1 MGGGCIQLK
10 KFIENLFVNFVRVT
24 DEIYRMKMKIDV
36 QTLWCGSVR
45 YPVTV
50 NRISSASHTGN
61 SNGSGN
67 LRSRSGSPWSW
78 KRIAN
83 GKQVSPD
90 GICLQFNIE
99 MSKVLKSCYLARHEQ
114 REFNLSY
121 PINLA
126 SYYLRIFIES
136 HIIVIKFRD
145 IIFLFL
151 YKYNKNNRHFL
162 YITY

>member
-1 MGGGCIQLK
+1 MFESL
-10 KFIENLFVNFVRVT
+10 
-24 DEIYRMKMKIDV
+24 DEIRQMKMKIDV
-36 QTLWCGSVR
+36 QMSWCESVG

-50 NRISSASHTGN
+50 NRISSASRTGN

-83 GKQVSPD
+83 GKRVSPD

-99 MSKVLKSCYLARHEQ
+99 MSEVLKSCYLAWHEQ

-121 PINLA
+121 PINLTTSLLFEYLLK
-126 SYYLRIFIES
+126 SY
-136 HIIVIKFRD
+136 IIVIKFRD
-145 IIFLFL
+145 ISFLFL
-151 YKYNKNNRHFL
+151 YKCKNKNNRRFIC
-162 YITY
+162 YILA

>member
-1 MGGGCIQLK
+1 MACTIK
-10 KFIENLFVNFVRVT
+10 
-24 DEIYRMKMKIDV
+24 EIYRELVCELCLSHSMRYVKWKWKSMFRCLDMKA
-36 QTLWCGSVR
+36 LE

-50 NRISSASHTGN
+50 NRISSASRTGN

-83 GKQVSPD
+83 GKRVSPD

-99 MSKVLKSCYLARHEQ
+99 MSEVLKSCYLAWYEQ

-121 PINLA
+121 PINLTT
-126 SYYLRIFIES
+126 SLLFEYLLKS
-136 HIIVIKFRD
+136 HIIIVKISR
-145 IIFLFL
+145 
-151 YKYNKNNRHFL
+151 Y
-162 YITY
+162 